1 MLLNHIRLLGKNIAH
16 LIKYFYDF
24 VCIYC
29 ICIYLE
35 FILVKCRG
43 LNTYFIYV
51 CIYIYIYLFIYIYL
65 YIYIFGMVL
74 GLLDQR
80 IVVFCIFVSFGHVP
94 LQKFEV
100 NCVEELKAILNL
112 YL

>member
-43 LNTYFIYV
+43 LNT
-51 CIYIYIYLFIYIYL
+51 
-65 YIYIFGMVL
+65 
-74 GLLDQR
+74 
-80 IVVFCIFVSFGHVP
+80 
-94 LQKFEV
+94 
-100 NCVEELKAILNL
+100 LKIAKATIEN
-112 YL
+112 